1 MYIHF
6 NLLHYFF
13 LGLFCFLLNL
23 LLVIVFSSSISKEIK
38 LLRLFLCY
46 LIFKFKFIFV
56 FLSYTWNATK
66 LCLSNKNNTRKI
78 YYIFLSI
85 LWKSLLK
92 PHCFLIFFLFNF
104 IFLYFILNKFLMFNN
119 EVLLIWHKFFLLFFS
134 SPVQNFACFKIFFLF
149 FAFKEK

>member
-1 MYIHF
+1 MNNKEYWNLFHIIFLFFFNNLFQYYIIFVSLVYIHF
-6 NLLHYFF
+6 NLLYYFF

-23 LLVIVFSSSISKEIK
+23 LLVIVFSSSISKEYK

-46 LIFKFKFIFV
+46 LIFKFKFIFI

-66 LCLSNKNNTRKI
+66 LYLSNKNNTRKI
-78 YYIFLSI
+78 YYILLSI

-104 IFLYFILNKFLMFNN
+104 IFYILF
-119 EVLLIWHKFFLLFFS
+119 
-134 SPVQNFACFKIFFLF
+134 
-149 FAFKEK
+149 